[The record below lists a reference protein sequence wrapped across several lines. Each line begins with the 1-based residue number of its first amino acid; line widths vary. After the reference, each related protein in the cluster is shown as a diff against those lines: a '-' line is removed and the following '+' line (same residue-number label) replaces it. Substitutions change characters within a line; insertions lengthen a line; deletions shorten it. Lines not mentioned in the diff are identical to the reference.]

1 MPDPTLKSCAPPVPH
16 PRKPDL
22 VVPPGS
28 CDSHCH
34 VFGPVDRFP
43 YAPDANYAPPQAPLE
58 ALEAL
63 WDLLGF
69 SRAVIVQSTVHGTDH
84 AAAADALRRGAGR
97 YRGVALITPATPDAE
112 VARLHEQG
120 FRGARL
126 HFMAHVATAPPT
138 QEEVDAVVA
147 KIRPYDWHVSLHL
160 SGTAVVDHAE
170 LIDSVPGRVVIDHM
184 GRVDLRQGLES
195 EPVQMLKRLLDR
207 PDRWVKLSGTDRLAT
222 APPSMADS
230 VELARMLFEHRPD
243 RVVWGTDYPHPNTHG
258 FMPDEGDLVDN
269 LTHIA
274 PSPAALQQLL
284 VDNPT
289 ELFDFPR
296 QR

>member
-1 MPDPTLKSCAPPVPH
+1 MGDISPRTCAAPIPH
-16 PRKPDL
+16 PRKPEL
-22 VVPPGS
+22 VLPAGS

-43 YAPDANYAPPQAPLE
+43 YAPDANYEPPEAPLE

-84 AAAADALRRGAGR
+84 AAAVDALRRGAGR
-97 YRGVALITPATPDAE
+97 YRGVALIRPDTADAE
-112 VARLHEQG
+112 VARLHEEG

-126 HFMAHVATAPPT
+126 HFMPHVATPPT
-138 QEEVDAVVA
+138 QDEVDTIVR

-160 SGTAVVDHAE
+160 SGSAVVDYAD
-170 LIDSVPGRVVIDHM
+170 LIASIPGRVVIDHM
-184 GRVDLRQGLES
+184 GRVDLREGLES
-195 EPVQMLKRLLDR
+195 EPVQMLKRFLDQGV
-207 PDRWVKLSGTDRLAT
+207 WVKLSGTDRLAT

-230 VELARMLFEHRPD
+230 VALARMLADHRPD

-269 LTHIA
+269 LAHIV
-274 PSPAALQQLL
+274 PDAASLHRLL
-284 VDNPT
+284 VENPT
-289 ELFDFPR
+289 ALFDFPPLDG
-296 QR
+296 

>member
-1 MPDPTLKSCAPPVPH
+1 
-16 PRKPDL
+16 
-22 VVPPGS
+22 VPPGS

-43 YAPDANYAPPQAPLE
+43 YAPGAAFSPPEAPIE

-97 YRGVALITPATPDAE
+97 YRGVALITPATPDDE

-126 HFMAHVATAPPT
+126 HFMAHVGTPPPT
-138 QEEVDAVVA
+138 REQVDAVVA
-147 KIRPYDWHVSLHL
+147 KVRPHDWHVSLHL
-160 SGTAVVDHAE
+160 SGTAVVDLAE
-170 LIDSVPGRVVIDHM
+170 LIAAIPGRVVIDHM
-184 GRVDLRQGLES
+184 GRVDLREGLDS
-195 EPVQMLKRLLDR
+195 APVQMLKQLLDQ

-230 VELARMLFEHRPD
+230 VELARVLFEHRPD

-269 LTHIA
+269 LAHIA

-289 ELFDFPR
+289 ELFDFPKP
-296 QR
+296 